1 MEFRLLISIWPAVS
15 SRTSEA
21 LFLPCK
27 LYLVMSIPLGREVRD
42 SLGREEPIISDLI
55 VCN

>member
-1 MEFRLLISIWPAVS
+1 MEPQLLTSIWPAVS

-27 LYLVMSIPLGREVRD
+27 LDLVMSTPLGREVRD
-42 SLGREEPIISDLI
+42 SLGGEEQIISDLI
-55 VCN
+55 V